1 MKIATKL
8 WGFVLFPHVVLKWRK
23 YAINYSPIFT
33 YEKLGWIM
41 AKRNETKQI
50 GKENIS
56 TYCTVR
62 CESECFELWSL
73 ERHLSCASQLG
84 LLVFI
89 TTHTNAHLQTH
100 RSICIYIL
108 GCFRG
113 AHNRQQKWIDWSGK
127 STAPERN
134 VYEWKFHI
142 SRKTRVRNNFSLK
155 TLIR

>member
-89 TTHTNAHLQTH
+89 TTHTNAHLKHTEAFVYIFSGVFAE
-100 RSICIYIL
+100 RTTDNKSGSIGVARAQRPSEMSMSENFTL
-108 GCFRG
+108 
-113 AHNRQQKWIDWSGK
+113 AGK
-127 STAPERN
+127 RAFGITFH
-134 VYEWKFHI
+134 WK
-142 SRKTRVRNNFSLK
+142 L
-155 TLIR
+155 